1 MYHRTKHTCIYVL
14 KKKRIFFFYLSLR
27 FRRKSR
33 FSRPVVGHFV
43 HLWSVSL
50 KSKLTNNRN
59 RYRPCHDVHRS
70 TVAARLTR
78 LRIVCRSARV
88 LSTLIGRT
96 GTGRVLSFRLTSRHV
111 TSVLQSGT
119 RMTSDVVSDEFLEPF
134 SYRKISVS
142 ANLEDVVMVIKKKNN
157 IDHVLTWILAY
168 WYFLI
173 FYEIKLWD
181 EWEDSVKVTIFI
193 LWSKNDI

>member
-1 MYHRTKHTCIYVL
+1 MYHRTKHTRICI
-14 KKKRIFFFYLSLR
+14 KKNFFFFFFFTFLCASAANPDLVALLLAIS
-27 FRRKSR
+27 FT
-33 FSRPVVGHFV
+33 FD
-43 HLWSVSL
+43 SVSL

-142 ANLEDVVMVIKKKNN
+142 ANLEGIVLLYKK
-157 IDHVLTWILAY
+157 
-168 WYFLI
+168 
-173 FYEIKLWD
+173 
-181 EWEDSVKVTIFI
+181 
-193 LWSKNDI
+193 